1 MDYISRTDAIYAI
14 KKAGGCIGIHDC
26 FETRCGTCQINFA
39 LSAVNDLPA
48 ADVVERKKG
57 KWLSVPSHNNILYCS
72 NCTNEVIGRNEP
84 RNFCPNCGAE
94 MEGNE

>member
-1 MDYISRTDAIYAI
+1 MTDYIKREDAIYAI

-48 ADVVERKKG
+48 AGVAEEQEITLDDVLK
-57 KWLSVPSHNNILYCS
+57 YCKAHRLI
-72 NCTNEVIGRNEP
+72 VISEELFYRLNHMAII
-84 RNFCPNCGAE
+84 PNRTE
-94 MEGNE
+94 EQ